1 MLLSNYTMSRNMR
14 RFISISL
21 PVLFMGAIFFLII
34 GFVNKDAK
42 AIRGVS
48 VVGINLYEL
57 NTQKAQE
64 LLEVKIENYKNSNM
78 SLVTDTGIE
87 LKANTKNFGPTFD
100 IKTTLENAYAVG
112 KNKNYVLNKL
122 YQARAFMFGVKVPIK
137 IELDGTIFSHFV
149 SNTLEP
155 IHNPAKNASFI
166 YDFDT
171 QVFNF
176 SPAQEGFV
184 ININELQNKI
194 LYRMNI
200 LSNEDIKLKQTIDK
214 PLIENQGVPQ
224 ALAQAQAIVENGPYI
239 IKAKSDEWEIEYE
252 DLINWIDFRPAK
264 NDNEYI
270 LTAAISRARVQ
281 NYLTPFV
288 AGLRSA
294 PVNAEFKLEKD
305 RVVAFNLATPGYEL
319 NIEESTNQIA
329 NAIESSQKQSS
340 LVFVETSPQ
349 ITQVT
354 VDNLGINA
362 LLGRGESS
370 FAGSPNSRKHNI
382 ALGASQYQ
390 GLLIKPGEEFSF
402 NKSLGEVTATEGYLP
417 ELVIKN
423 NQTVPEYGG
432 GLCQVSTTLFRA
444 AVYSGLE
451 ITKRSNHSYPVVYY
465 GTPGFDATIYPPS
478 PDLAFK
484 NNTPGYILIQQKIEG
499 SKLTFEIYGQNDG
512 RQVEIVG
519 PVTYD
524 QKSDGSVKAT
534 LQQIVKNKD
543 GNVLFEKTFYSNYKS
558 PKLYPINRNPLE

>member
-21 PVLFMGAIFFLII
+21 PILFMGAIFFLII

-239 IKAKSDEWEIEYE
+239 IKAKSDEWEIEHE
-252 DLINWIDFRPAK
+252 DLISWIDFRPAK

-270 LTAAISRARVQ
+270 LTATISRARVQ

>member
-48 VVGINLYEL
+48 VVG
-57 NTQKAQE
+57 
-64 LLEVKIENYKNSNM
+64 
-78 SLVTDTGIE
+78 
-87 LKANTKNFGPTFD
+87 
-100 IKTTLENAYAVG
+100 

-137 IELDGTIFSHFV
+137 IELDGTIFSNFV

-270 LTAAISRARVQ
+270 LTATISRARVQ

-294 PVNAEFKLEKD
+294 PVNAEFQLEKD
-305 RVVAFNLATPGYEL
+305 RVVAFNLT
-319 NIEESTNQIA
+319 
-329 NAIESSQKQSS
+329 
-340 LVFVETSPQ
+340 
-349 ITQVT
+349 
-354 VDNLGINA
+354 
-362 LLGRGESS
+362 
-370 FAGSPNSRKHNI
+370 
-382 ALGASQYQ
+382 
-390 GLLIKPGEEFSF
+390 
-402 NKSLGEVTATEGYLP
+402 
-417 ELVIKN
+417 
-423 NQTVPEYGG
+423 
-432 GLCQVSTTLFRA
+432 
-444 AVYSGLE
+444 
-451 ITKRSNHSYPVVYY
+451 
-465 GTPGFDATIYPPS
+465 
-478 PDLAFK
+478 
-484 NNTPGYILIQQKIEG
+484 
-499 SKLTFEIYGQNDG
+499 
-512 RQVEIVG
+512 
-519 PVTYD
+519 
-524 QKSDGSVKAT
+524 
-534 LQQIVKNKD
+534 
-543 GNVLFEKTFYSNYKS
+543 
-558 PKLYPINRNPLE
+558 